1 LESCWAPIYINM
13 SLGHKQLSKIDYLTN
28 HPEATTSPV
37 IVTSKNV
44 KKSEKFF
51 RKFQNEID
59 KAHRQAGHTYETTSL
74 ISNPFELIRRQRKLL
89 TTPAGTQI
97 QEFDMCEQSLPV
109 ISKSD
114 NGSSGRSYPI
124 KLSKTSLNAH
134 NLMLNQERVSGIPV
148 VINSDKYKKKKL
160 NERQLETMSQFDR

>member
-1 LESCWAPIYINM
+1 
-13 SLGHKQLSKIDYLTN
+13 
-28 HPEATTSPV
+28 
-37 IVTSKNV
+37 
-44 KKSEKFF
+44 
-51 RKFQNEID
+51 
-59 KAHRQAGHTYETTSL
+59 
-74 ISNPFELIRRQRKLL
+74 
-89 TTPAGTQI
+89 
-97 QEFDMCEQSLPV
+97 MCEQSLPV

-160 NERQLETMSQFDR
+160 NERQLKSRITFSKSSYKIIFKNKPLIAIRIYASRYGTYTYKF